1 MRLSSTGL
9 RLIVN
14 APSSSHLFKSISAK
28 HSLSP
33 CFIASGS
40 TAIYTPSFVPR
51 PSRSSCPLSNCSS
64 PLFGKYTTHVRM
76 ASTLTLP
83 KLPIFEAIA
92 SHNPQS
98 TAVVHCLS
106 RRTFKYGEILPDV
119 SRVRDRI
126 LDAAGK
132 PDIRGERVAFLIE
145 NSYDYVV
152 TYLAILAA
160 RAIALPLSPP
170 FPAPELQYILSQS
183 QAILLLHSPKYAAKV
198 DEVLTTPSK
207 ELDVAP
213 SPIPVE
219 LPKHLGAISETFES
233 VELTG
238 DGNTEGAG
246 MMLYTSGTTNRP
258 KGVLLPET
266 ALTAQARALIE
277 AWKYSPSDRLLHVLP
292 LHHIH
297 GTVNA
302 LLTPLFAGSSIEF
315 LFPFNA
321 DTVWRRFAT
330 PFVDSPQVAAAIA
343 KPNGVAQPVKE
354 VVKEAAKEHAITNSA
369 PQLVKAHSF
378 NKPSSLPNGIP
389 QPVKTNG
396 FHPTIGE
403 ANGSITPITET
414 NGTSTPALELNGFGH
429 PISSEISRL
438 AAVINHLAAEVSNL
452 AAKISQPNQPAALT
466 NGLNHVI
473 AQQTN
478 GIVPSPALSA
488 NGLDT
493 PVASISGR
501 NTPVVEAASV
511 VKQPEP
517 QKPVTRAAP
526 AAATE
531 PVHEEK
537 YKNMSRVKI
546 TFFTVVPTVYTR
558 LLSTHKTLPPAVA
571 EAGRIA
577 ISPEHMRVSISGSAA
592 LPTPVKRAWKDL
604 SRGNVLLERYG
615 MTEVGMAL
623 SCGLDYGDRVDG
635 SVGWPLPGVEARL
648 VDNETGTIIEDLDP
662 SEPIPEKERSG
673 EIQLRGANVFREYWA
688 NPTATAKEFIPSD
701 DGKGPWFKTGDV
713 AVRRPVPEAGHGT
726 SGEWARGP
734 MYFILGRQSAD
745 IIKSGGEKVS
755 ALEVERELLS
765 LPEIAE
771 AAVVAVPS
779 GKWGQKVGA
788 VIIHSPEH
796 LRERP
801 AWRPLD
807 MRRALKGRLANYKI
821 PQVLR
826 VVEHIPRNAM
836 GKINKKDLLRK
847 VFLDDFSGDEM

>member
-1 MRLSSTGL
+1 MRLSGAGL

-14 APSSSHLFKSISAK
+14 AASSSQLFKSISAA
-28 HSLSP
+28 HSLKR
-33 CFIASGS
+33 CFIAVPAAGPGAS
-40 TAIYTPSFVPR
+40 TNKTPGPH
-51 PSRSSCPLSNCSS
+51 PCALSNHPSH
-64 PLFGKYTTHVRM
+64 PFGKFNTYRM

-98 TAVVHCLS
+98 TAIVHCLS
-106 RRTFKYGEILPDV
+106 RRTFKYGELLPDV
-119 SRVRDRI
+119 SRTRDRI
-126 LDAAGK
+126 LEAAGK
-132 PDIRGERVAFLIE
+132 SDIRGERVAFLIE

-152 TYLAILAA
+152 TYLAVLAA
-160 RAIALPLSPP
+160 HAIALPLSPP
-170 FPAPELQYILSQS
+170 FPAPELQYILSHS
-183 QAILLLHSPKYAAKV
+183 QAILLLHSPKFAAKV
-198 DEVLTTPSK
+198 NEVLTTPSK
-207 ELDVAP
+207 ELGVTP
-213 SPIPVE
+213 SPTPVE
-219 LPKHLGAISETFES
+219 LPKRLGAISETFES
-233 VELTG
+233 VELLE
-238 DGNTEGAG
+238 DENVEGAG

-266 ALTAQARALIE
+266 ALTAQAQALIQ

-302 LLTPLFAGSSIEF
+302 VLTPLFAGSSIEF

-321 DTVWRRFAT
+321 DAVWRRFAS
-330 PFVDSPQVAAAIA
+330 PFLDAPQVLAAAAAAKADDVALPVKPKIITNGVSHTVKA
-343 KPNGVAQPVKE
+343 KPNGVALHPV
-354 VVKEAAKEHAITNSA
+354 
-369 PQLVKAHSF
+369 
-378 NKPSSLPNGIP
+378 
-389 QPVKTNG
+389 VKTNG
-396 FHPTIGE
+396 FHPPAPE
-403 ANGSITPITET
+403 VNGPPTPVTDT
-414 NGTSTPALELNGFGH
+414 NGTTTPALAPELNGFGSAA
-429 PISSEISRL
+429 SSEISRL
-438 AAVINHLAAEVSNL
+438 AAVISHLAAEVNNL
-452 AAKISQPNQPAALT
+452 AAKISQPAAQPAALT
-466 NGLNHVI
+466 NGLNQAI

-478 GIVPSPALSA
+478 GTPATPALST
-488 NGLDT
+488 NGINTPVEAPVAEAET
-493 PVASISGR
+493 PVA
-501 NTPVVEAASV
+501 E
-511 VKQPEP
+511 VKLPEP
-517 QKPVTRAAP
+517 PKAKAADP
-526 AAATE
+526 PSE
-531 PVHEEK
+531 DK

-558 LLSTHKTLPPAVA
+558 LLSVHKSLPANLA

-577 ISPEHMRVSISGSAA
+577 VSPEHMRVSISGSAA

-623 SCGLDYGDRVDG
+623 SCGLDYADRVDG

-648 VDNETGTIIEDLDP
+648 VDNETGVVVEDDP
-662 SEPIPEKERSG
+662 TSETERSG

-688 NPTATAKEFIPSD
+688 NPAATSKEFVPAD
-701 DGKGPWFKTGDV
+701 DGRGPWFRTGDV
-713 AVRRPVPEAGHGT
+713 AVRRPVATAGVST
-726 SGEWARGP
+726 SGDWAKGP

-765 LPEIAE
+765 LPEISE
-771 AAVVAVPS
+771 CAVVAVPS

-788 VIIHSPEH
+788 VIIHSAEH
-796 LRERP
+796 LAASP
-801 AWRPLD
+801 AWRPMD
-807 MRRALKGRLANYKI
+807 MRRALKGCLANYKI

-836 GKINKKDLLRK
+836 GKINKKDLLRS